1 MTLKVTAKGFELPD
15 YMEAHIESEF
25 AKFDKFQVAF
35 HSRNVFMK
43 LEPGRQFIVEIAVK
57 TSVGDIEA
65 SADEKE
71 LSEALSAAFARLERQ
86 IIKKKEKPLAHRS
99 ELNERD
105 KENFL
110 KEEEAS
116 AEAAA
121 ADVVIA
127 ENEK

>member
-25 AKFDKFQVAF
+25 AKFDKFQVTF

-71 LSEALSAAFARLERQ
+71 LSDALNAAFARLERQ

-105 KENFL
+105 KESFL

-121 ADVVIA
+121 DAVIA